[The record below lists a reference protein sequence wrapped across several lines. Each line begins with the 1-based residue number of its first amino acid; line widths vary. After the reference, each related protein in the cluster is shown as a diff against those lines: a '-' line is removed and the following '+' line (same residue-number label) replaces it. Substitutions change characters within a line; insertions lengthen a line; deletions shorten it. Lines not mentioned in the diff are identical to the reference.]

1 MEQQIRDF
9 LNNKSSPKID
19 YGKMTFSLL
28 YLENYRGIDS
38 LAVELDHQFSF
49 DTDTAALKKLTETE
63 NKIPDFYGKEVYS
76 LSCIVGKNGTGKT
89 SIVDFLR
96 ETFFK
101 LIRVIDQLDQNSHFF
116 LSVCTIW
123 CLSVQSVII

>member
-1 MEQQIRDF
+1 M
-9 LNNKSSPKID
+9 
-19 YGKMTFSLL
+19 
-28 YLENYRGIDS
+28 
-38 LAVELDHQFSF
+38 
-49 DTDTAALKKLTETE
+49 TETE

-116 LSVCTIW
+116 LSVCTTW